1 MTIKEGKYKGMDINQ
16 VPDNYLLW
24 LSNQPSY
31 GKKYKKAE
39 REEIAKR
46 LAVMPKPKPP
56 KFW

>member
-1 MTIKEGKYKGMDINQ
+1 MIIKDGKYKGMDVNQ

-46 LAVMPKPKPP
+46 LSVMPKQKLP

>member
-1 MTIKEGKYKGMDINQ
+1 MIIKDGKYKGMDINQ

-46 LAVMPKPKPP
+46 LAVMPNEAS
-56 KFW
+56 